1 MFAFNGSDLCALW
14 VVGIHREYGGGLET
28 TIRPGATT
36 VVFAPFLLLF
46 IALALIIF
54 VAGPMFAAAIGAILG
69 GLLLRWR
76 ALSISRS
83 TIRSFV
89 FASVVCHIILI
100 ALATRYHA
108 PFLPGRPREHPKTP
122 TYALACVAGA
132 NAALN
137 SLVAVLIIRRLT
149 TKGRWR
155 SSNEVATQVNS
166 AM

>member
-1 MFAFNGSDLCALW
+1 MS
-14 VVGIHREYGGGLET
+14 
-28 TIRPGATT
+28 
-36 VVFAPFLLLF
+36 
-46 IALALIIF
+46 
-54 VAGPMFAAAIGAILG
+54 AAAIGAILG

-76 ALSISRS
+76 ALTVSRS

-108 PFLPGRPREHPKTP
+108 PFLPGRPREHPKTA
-122 TYALACVAGA
+122 TYVLACVAGA
-132 NAALN
+132 NAAF

-149 TKGRWR
+149 TKGRWG
-155 SSNEVATQVNS
+155 SSNDVVTQVTS

>member
-1 MFAFNGSDLCALW
+1 MAATCAL
-14 VVGIHREYGGGLET
+14 YGWLESTANMMEGL
-28 TIRPGATT
+28 RLLFAPGATT

-46 IALALIIF
+46 IGLTLIIF
-54 VAGPMFAAAIGAILG
+54 VAGPMFAAAIGAIFG

-76 ALSISRS
+76 ALSVSRS

-89 FASVVCHIILI
+89 FVSVVCHIILI

-108 PFLPGRPREHPKTP
+108 PFLLGRPREHPKTP

-137 SLVAVLIIRRLT
+137 SLVAASIIRRLT
-149 TKGRWR
+149 TKARWR
-155 SSNEVATQVNS
+155 SSNDVDATQVDS
-166 AM
+166 AK

>member
-1 MFAFNGSDLCALW
+1 MVEGLRLLFA
-14 VVGIHREYGGGLET
+14 
-28 TIRPGATT
+28 PGAKT

-46 IALALIIF
+46 IALTLMIF
-54 VAGPMFAAAIGAILG
+54 VAGPMFAAAIGAIFG

-76 ALSISRS
+76 ALSVSRS
-83 TIRSFV
+83 TIRFFV

-122 TYALACVAGA
+122 TYALACMAGA

-137 SLVAVLIIRRLT
+137 SLVAALIIRRLT
-149 TKGRWR
+149 TKARWR
-155 SSNEVATQVNS
+155 ASGEVDATQINS
-166 AM
+166 AT

>member
-1 MFAFNGSDLCALW
+1 MAATCAL
-14 VVGIHREYGGGLET
+14 YGWLESTVNMIEGL
-28 TIRPGATT
+28 RLLFGPGATT

-46 IALALIIF
+46 IALTLIIF
-54 VAGPMFAAAIGAILG
+54 VAGPMFAAAIGAISG

-76 ALSISRS
+76 APSVSRS

-89 FASVVCHIILI
+89 CASVVCHIILI

-137 SLVAVLIIRRLT
+137 SLVAALIISQTDHQSKVAVLQRR
-149 TKGRWR
+149 R
-155 SSNEVATQVNS
+155 
-166 AM
+166 

>member
-1 MFAFNGSDLCALW
+1 MAATCAVYGWLEATTNMVEGLRLLFA
-14 VVGIHREYGGGLET
+14 
-28 TIRPGATT
+28 PGATT

-46 IALALIIF
+46 IALTLIIF
-54 VAGPMFAAAIGAILG
+54 VAGPMFAATIGAIFG

-76 ALSISRS
+76 ALGVSRF

-108 PFLPGRPREHPKTP
+108 PFLLGRPREHPKTP
-122 TYALACVAGA
+122 PYALACVAGA

-137 SLVAVLIIRRLT
+137 SFVAALIIRRLT

-155 SSNEVATQVNS
+155 SSNDVDATQVDS
-166 AM
+166 AT